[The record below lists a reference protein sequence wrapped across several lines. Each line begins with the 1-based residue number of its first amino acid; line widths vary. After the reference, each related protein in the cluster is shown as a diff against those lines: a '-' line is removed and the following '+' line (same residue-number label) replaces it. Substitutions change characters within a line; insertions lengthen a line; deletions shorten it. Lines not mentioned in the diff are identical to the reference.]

1 MNKIIETVN
10 LHKSFFPGGREVPV
24 LRGINLEIKEGEFLI
39 IHGPSGCGKSTLLH
53 SLLGLERPTRGRVFF
68 LKKDFYSLNEDKR
81 AEIRKRNFGMIYQQP
96 YWIRSLPILGNIAF
110 PLTLL
115 GVSRNKAVRKAKE
128 ALEKVGMQ
136 DWADF
141 FPTELSSGQQQKV
154 ALARAIIH
162 NPKVLIADE
171 PTGNLDSISGKELMK
186 LLVNFNKQGKTIIMV
201 THEKDYLKYAFRV
214 VEMKDGEII

>member
-10 LHKSFFPGGREVPV
+10 LYKSFFPGGREVPA
-24 LRGINLEIKEGEFLI
+24 LKGINLEIKEGEFLI

-53 SLLGLERPTRGRVFF
+53 SLLGLEQPTRGRVLF

-96 YWIRSLPILGNIAF
+96 YWIRSLPVLENIAF
-110 PLTLL
+110 PLILL
-115 GVSRNKAVRKAKE
+115 GDSKNEATQKAKE
-128 ALEKVGMQ
+128 ALEKVEMQ

-141 FPTELSSGQQQKV
+141 FPTELSSGQQEKV

-171 PTGNLDSISGKELMK
+171 PTGNLDSVSGRELMK
-186 LLVNFNKQGKTIIMV
+186 LLVSFNKQGRTVIMV
-201 THEKDYLKYAFRV
+201 THETDYLKYALRV
-214 VEMKDGEII
+214 VEMKDGKII